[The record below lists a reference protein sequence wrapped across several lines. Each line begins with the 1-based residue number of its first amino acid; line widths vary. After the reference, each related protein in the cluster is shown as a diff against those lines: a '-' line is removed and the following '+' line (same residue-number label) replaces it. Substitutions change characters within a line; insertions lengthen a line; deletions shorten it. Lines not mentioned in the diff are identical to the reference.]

1 MSRLSRRAFLLPAF
15 LLLTGCGPDPAG
27 VATCRKAIGAFE
39 PAPERI
45 EILGAEA
52 DPVYP
57 DGVVIDYRTP
67 DGTEHWIACGFA
79 ARRIENAPIALT
91 RVSTDREGTLG
102 ELPLFFLKR
111 WMAMDSPERLRTAP
125 AMAEASPREVLHPL
139 HLGALYSLQ
148 QIVNGAVLGCIYALL
163 AVGYS
168 LVYGILGRINFA
180 FGELLM
186 IGAYHSVI
194 ATVLFLTLA
203 GAGVGVGAGTAG
215 WVLPLVLL
223 VASALT
229 AAQGWTLERL
239 VFRPLRATPT
249 QIPLIAAIGISI
261 ALQELVRLLQGGRDR
276 WLAPV
281 LTDRFVLA
289 GRGTFEVTI
298 SLGQVLVV
306 ALTLGISLGL
316 FRLLRH
322 SRFGR
327 ANRAC
332 SDDMRMAALLGVDTD
347 RTVGATFAL
356 GGACAAAAGFIV
368 ALHYGGVNPYM
379 GTLLG
384 FKALAAAIVGGIGSV
399 PGAFLGGVLI
409 AALETAWAAWFPLAG
424 KDVAVFAALIVM
436 LVVRPTGLL
445 GVERTRGD

>member
-1 MSRLSRRAFLLPAF
+1 MSRQFRLAFLLPAL
-15 LLLTGCGPDPAG
+15 LLLTGCGPEPAAI
-27 VATCRKAIGAFE
+27 ATCRKAIGAFE
-39 PAPERI
+39 PAPDRI
-45 EILGAEA
+45 GILGAEA

-57 DGVVIDYRTP
+57 DGVIIDYRTP
-67 DGTEHWIACGFA
+67 DGAEHWIACGFA
-79 ARRIENAPIALT
+79 ARRIENAPIELT

-111 WMAMDSPERLRTAP
+111 WMAMDSPERLRTVP
-125 AMAEASPREVLHPL
+125 ATAEAGPRDALHPL

-148 QIVNGAVLGCIYALL
+148 QLVNGSVLGCIYALL

-194 ATVLFLTLA
+194 ATVLFLMLA
-203 GAGVGVGAGTAG
+203 GAGAGLVG
-215 WVLPLVLL
+215 WLLPLVLL
-223 VASALT
+223 VASAVT
-229 AAQGWTLERL
+229 AAHGWTLERL

-289 GRGTFEVTI
+289 GRGAFEVTI
-298 SLGQVLVV
+298 SLGQVLIV
-306 ALTLGISLGL
+306 ALTLVISLGL

-424 KDVAVFAALIVM
+424 KDVAVFAALIAM
-436 LVVRPTGLL
+436 LIVRPTGLL
-445 GVERTRGD
+445 GIERSRGD